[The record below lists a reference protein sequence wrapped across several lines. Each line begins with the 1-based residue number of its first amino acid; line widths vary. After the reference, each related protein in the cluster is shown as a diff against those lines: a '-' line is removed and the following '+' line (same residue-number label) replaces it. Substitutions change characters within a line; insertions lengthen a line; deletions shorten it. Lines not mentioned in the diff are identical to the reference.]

1 MGNEPTQGSGTGQEQ
16 GQGDGYSSLVEDFL
30 KDIPEADK
38 NVVQQYVKGWDD
50 KVQQQFTKRAD
61 EIKAYK
67 ELGEVDDIKAAKE
80 VYRLINEAPDYVLR
94 ELARELKIEL
104 PATTPPGNKPA
115 ESQPPAKDQ
124 VPLQGLP
131 KEVQEE
137 LQQLRDLVKQ
147 VATVQV
153 SSNQQ
158 QKEKEE
164 QEALDAYLGKL
175 REDHGEFDNDYVL
188 AKMANGVEG
197 VEAVKAFHALTGG
210 GGNSSK
216 PKTPPPLAGGGV
228 IPTQAQKVTEMSRK
242 ETVDLVASVL
252 AASKGQ

>member
-67 ELGEVDDIKAAKE
+67 ELGEVDEIKAAKE

-104 PATTPPGNKPA
+104 PTATPPGSKPA
-115 ESQPPAKDQ
+115 ESQTPPASNQ

-164 QEALDAYLGKL
+164 AEALDSYLNEL
-175 REDHGEFDNDYVL
+175 RTNHGEFDEDYVL
-188 AKMANGVEG
+188 AKMANGIDG

-210 GGNSSK
+210 GTPK
-216 PKTPPPLAGGGV
+216 VKTPPPLAGGGV